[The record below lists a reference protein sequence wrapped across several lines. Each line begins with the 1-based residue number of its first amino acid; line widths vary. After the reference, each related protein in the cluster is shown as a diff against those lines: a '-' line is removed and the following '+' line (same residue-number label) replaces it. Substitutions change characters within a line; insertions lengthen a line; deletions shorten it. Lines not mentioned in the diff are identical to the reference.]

1 VRRAALAG
9 ALLVAL
15 CFSAC
20 GGSGDPEER
29 GAPGATATDPAGPA
43 WFSEEAARRGLD
55 FTWVS
60 GHQGR
65 HYFPEIMGGGAALLD
80 VEGDGDLDVYLVQAG
95 RITDAPAA
103 RPANQLF
110 LNRGDGRFEDAGPG
124 CGAADRGFG
133 MGVAC
138 GDLDDDGRPDLYVT
152 NMGPNVLYRNLGDGR
167 FEDRTAAGTADVPTW
182 STSAAFVDPDRDGDL
197 DLVVVNYIR
206 WSVESE
212 ITCYTKPHPEDYCSP
227 NSYSAPEPDVLLRNE
242 GDGTF
247 RDVSLEAGLRES
259 FGNGL
264 GIVCSDFDGDG
275 WTDLF
280 VANDGMLNQLWHN
293 QGDGTFLDRG
303 ISMGCA
309 VDQDGRKKAGM
320 GTAAADVDFDGDE
333 DLLVVNLAGETDS
346 FYRNDGTHFSDRT
359 PLSGLAGTS
368 RPFTRFGLG
377 FADFDLDG
385 LLDVYEANGR
395 VTRDPEASAARPFEE
410 PNVVFRGVAGG
421 RFEELRPRGGTASEL
436 VATSR
441 AAAFG
446 DLDGDG
452 ATDVVVV
459 NRDEPAYLLLNRVPG
474 RGRGITFRVRERSGR
489 DALGAIVRCQVGAT
503 GIMRVVRSAYSYCA
517 ASDPAVIVGLGPAPG
532 VSDVTVQWVDGTVE
546 AFGDLEGGRVHEL
559 ARGAGTTR

>member
-197 DLVVVNYIR
+197 DL
-206 WSVESE
+206 W
-212 ITCYTKPHPEDYCSP
+212 
-227 NSYSAPEPDVLLRNE
+227 
-242 GDGTF
+242 
-247 RDVSLEAGLRES
+247 
-259 FGNGL
+259 
-264 GIVCSDFDGDG
+264 
-275 WTDLF
+275 W
-280 VANDGMLNQLWHN
+280 
-293 QGDGTFLDRG
+293 
-303 ISMGCA
+303 
-309 VDQDGRKKAGM
+309 
-320 GTAAADVDFDGDE
+320 
-333 DLLVVNLAGETDS
+333 
-346 FYRNDGTHFSDRT
+346 
-359 PLSGLAGTS
+359 
-368 RPFTRFGLG
+368 
-377 FADFDLDG
+377 
-385 LLDVYEANGR
+385 
-395 VTRDPEASAARPFEE
+395 
-410 PNVVFRGVAGG
+410 
-421 RFEELRPRGGTASEL
+421 
-436 VATSR
+436 
-441 AAAFG
+441 
-446 DLDGDG
+446 
-452 ATDVVVV
+452 
-459 NRDEPAYLLLNRVPG
+459 
-474 RGRGITFRVRERSGR
+474 
-489 DALGAIVRCQVGAT
+489 
-503 GIMRVVRSAYSYCA
+503 
-517 ASDPAVIVGLGPAPG
+517 
-532 VSDVTVQWVDGTVE
+532 
-546 AFGDLEGGRVHEL
+546 
-559 ARGAGTTR
+559 